1 MLTFKSNFSI
11 IEKKEFGLERLIK
24 NKNHAWAQWCMPA
37 IPVLGK
43 QRQKDRRIL
52 FEASMDY
59 KERPVSKI

>member
-1 MLTFKSNFSI
+1 
-11 IEKKEFGLERLIK
+11 
-24 NKNHAWAQWCMPA
+24 MPA